1 MRLRV
6 LSIVL
11 LALVAPFAQAHP
23 ERPMRVGVLECEGH
37 RSSGKFVMSHT
48 RLRCLFR
55 SQGHQPERYVAKVH
69 RYGVDLGLT
78 AETRMAWAVNAPVN
92 DFGRSELRGRY
103 GGLSANAAAI
113 VGFGG
118 NFLLGGSDGAPP
130 LQPISLQGQTGLN
143 LAAGVTDLEL
153 LPVLPMHPS
162 PSHSSSYFSRFYR

>member
-6 LSIVL
+6 LSIVTL
-11 LALVAPFAQAHP
+11 VLVAPFAQAHP
-23 ERPMRVGVLECEGH
+23 ERPMRAGVLECEG
-37 RSSGKFVMSHT
+37 RRASGKLVMSHS

-55 SQGHQPERYVAKVH
+55 SQGHQPERYVANVH

-78 AETRMAWAVNAPVN
+78 AETKMAWAVNAPVN

-103 GGLSANAAAI
+103 GGVTANAAAI

-118 NFLLGGSDGAPP
+118 NFLLGGADRAPA

-143 LAAGVTDLEL
+143 LAAGVTEVEL
-153 LPVLPMHPS
+153 LPVLPIHPS
-162 PSHSSSYFSRFYR
+162 PSHSSSYFLRFYR

>member
-11 LALVAPFAQAHP
+11 LALVALSAPAHAN
-23 ERPMRVGVLECEGH
+23 RPMRAGVLECEG
-37 RSSGKFVMSHT
+37 RRTTGKLVMSQA
-48 RLRCLFR
+48 RLRCVFR
-55 SQGHQPERYVAKVH
+55 SEGREPERYVAKVR

-78 AETRMAWAVNAPVN
+78 DQTRMAWAVNAPVN

-103 GGLSANAAAI
+103 GGLAANAAAI

-118 NFLLGGSDGAPP
+118 NFLVGGSRRAAA

-143 LAAGVTDLEL
+143 LAAGVTEVEL
-153 LPVLPMHPS
+153 FPVLPMHPS
-162 PSHSSSYFSRFYR
+162 PSHSSSYFSKFYR